1 MVEPGGGGRMKE
13 PSPSHTA
20 AAQNQQ
26 RAQGSKH
33 CDDQETI
40 GFSHDFSINVVSR
53 LLGFLDD

>member
-1 MVEPGGGGRMKE
+1 MVDPGGGGRMKE

-33 CDDQETI
+33 CDDQETA
-40 GFSHDFSINVVSR
+40 FSHDFLV
-53 LLGFLDD
+53 LT

>member
-33 CDDQETI
+33 CDDQETA
-40 GFSHDFSINVVSR
+40 FSHDFLV
-53 LLGFLDD
+53 LT